1 LVEEGANVEE
11 EREYGGTRDFLTIL
25 FKHKS
30 KILIIFFAVVLT
42 VAIGSFLMAPTYE
55 AKSTL
60 LVKIGREYMY
70 RPEVGTGTQISVS
83 PPNQEEIVNSELQ
96 VLENRELM
104 EKVIRTIGVENLY
117 PTLAKRT
124 YSDGVTPVDMA
135 VIAFGKDLT
144 VEGVKKSNVIEV
156 SYRNKDR
163 QMAAKALNLL
173 VELFKEKHLQVYNDP
188 KSSFLE
194 QQLDEYREK
203 LKGSEEGLQQFK
215 QQNRVYALDEQ
226 RNLLLQQRVNA
237 DTTYKEALNSTAEL
251 RQRLSTLNEKA
262 HTMSENLPL
271 YTVSER
277 DRAITDAK
285 AKLFD
290 LQMKEQE
297 LLTKYKEDNFRVV
310 DVRKEVATAQRFVTE
325 QEEDVKAAVRTG
337 NPVFQE
343 IEKERIKTEADLKA
357 QQAKSESLKH
367 QLVMMDAEIS
377 KLDLAEKKFVDLKR
391 GFVVNEKNYQNY
403 VDKSE
408 DARISDDMNRRKL
421 ANISTIQAASV
432 PVKPIKPR
440 KGLNIALS
448 IVLGAVAGLGFA
460 FFSEYSSQG
469 LASPEAAERRL
480 KLNVLATVSKEK
492 AA

>member
-1 LVEEGANVEE
+1 VEE

-30 KILIIFFAVVLT
+30 NILIIFFAVVLT
-42 VAIGSFLMAPTYE
+42 VAVASFLMAPTYE

-60 LVKIGREYMY
+60 LVKIGREYTY
-70 RPEVGTGTQISVS
+70 RPEVGSGTQISVS
-83 PPNQEEIVNSELQ
+83 PPNQEEIINSELQ
-96 VLENRELM
+96 VLENKELI

-117 PTLAKRT
+117 PALIQT
-124 YSDGVTPVDMA
+124 YPNGITPVDMA
-135 VIAFGKDLT
+135 VLAFEKDLT
-144 VEGVKKSNVIEV
+144 VEAVKKSNVIEV
-156 SYRNKDR
+156 SYRHKDR
-163 QMAAKALNLL
+163 QMAAKAVNLL

-194 QQLDEYREK
+194 QQLEDYRGK
-203 LKGSEEGLQQFK
+203 LKGSEDGLQQFK

-237 DTTYKEALNSTAEL
+237 DTAYKETLNNTAVL
-251 RQRLSTLNEKA
+251 QQRLSTLNEKA
-262 HTMSENLPL
+262 RTMSENLPL

-297 LLTKYKEDNFRVV
+297 LLTQFKESNPMVV
-310 DVRKEVATAQRFVTE
+310 NVRKELDTARRFVME
-325 QEEDVKAAVRTG
+325 QEQDVKAAVRTG
-337 NPVFQE
+337 NPVYQE
-343 IEKERIKTEADLKA
+343 LEKERIKTEADLRA
-357 QQAKSESLKH
+357 QQAKIEPLKH
-367 QLVMMDAEIS
+367 QLGQMDAEIS
-377 KLDLAEKKFVDLKR
+377 KLDLAEKQFVDLKR
-391 GFVVNEKNYQNY
+391 GFAVNEKNYQNY
-403 VDKSE
+403 VDKFE

-440 KGLNIALS
+440 KGLNIALA

-469 LASPEAAERRL
+469 LASPEAAERHL
-480 KLNVLATVSKEK
+480 KLIVLATVSKEK